1 MKNFSGWLM
10 ILAVVGLSAELTCAA
25 AEKPLQHYEILY
37 QRNIFLPQRS
47 KPLPPTTFRSILK
60 EPPSDPAQNIV
71 LTGIVRHG
79 QEYLA
84 FFEDR
89 SQGRVLRRKT
99 GDQLLQGKI
108 KEITL
113 DFVEYAINET
123 TVKVEIGKTLANT
136 TPVASARAIGSA
148 VSSLVPSTLAA
159 PASSPAAA
167 PVDTSTLLEQL
178 RRRRLQELGQP

>member
-1 MKNFSGWLM
+1 M
-10 ILAVVGLSAELTCAA
+10 
-25 AEKPLQHYEILY
+25 
-37 QRNIFLPQRS
+37 PQRS
-47 KPLPPTTFRSILK
+47 KPRPPTNFRSILK

-99 GDQLLQGKI
+99 GDQLLQGRI

-113 DFVEYAINET
+113 DFVEYAVNET
-123 TVKVEIGKTLANT
+123 TIKVEIGKTLTNT
-136 TPVASARAIGSA
+136 TPVVTARAIGSV
-148 VSSLVPSTLAA
+148 VSSSVPSTLAV
-159 PASSPAAA
+159 PASGPAAA
-167 PVDTSTLLEQL
+167 PVQTSTLLEQL